1 MSGEASAEERIGQ
14 PLSREDK
21 IVPSARVFRIPEGNM
36 DGRASAKRLSGSAW
50 SKTLDVFDQVVRAVN
65 LILEAFRPEGDRR
78 PHNPALDPPINMDPN
93 AEFFQVGEQ
102 LAEAAL
108 LTVLNPRSVAAK
120 FTRLGERLGENFDP
134 VTVDR
139 ITKNLKRLRRA
150 KSIDK
155 AASEG

>member
-1 MSGEASAEERIGQ
+1 MLMLIAFVISDVGPAAASLG
-14 PLSREDK
+14 SREPTAEA
-21 IVPSARVFRIPEGNM
+21 IARWADN
-36 DGRASAKRLSGSAW
+36 SY
-50 SKTLDVFDQVVRAVN
+50 VFDQLVRAVN

-108 LTVLNPRSVAAK
+108 LAVLNPRSATAK

-134 VTVDR
+134 VTIDR
-139 ITKNLKRLRRA
+139 IAKNLKRLRRA

-155 AASEG
+155 ATSKG